1 MSAAQRFFS
10 LLALLALTASVA
22 LVALRVVPSGRP
34 VLRQIG
40 ASSRWLAFAVAATAT
55 AGSLYF
61 SEVQNFIPCKL
72 CWYQRIAMFSL
83 ALVLLIGA
91 LRRDRDVRWYAV
103 PLAGVGLVVSVYHYL
118 VEWFPGI
125 ETGSCDLS
133 APCSSPYF
141 REFGFVTLSFMA
153 GAGFLTVLAL
163 LLLPLEEDPHGQ
175 EHS

>member
-22 LVALRVVPSGRP
+22 LVVLRVVPSGRP
-34 VLRQIG
+34 TLRQIG

-103 PLAGVGLVVSVYHYL
+103 PLAGVGLAVSVYHYL